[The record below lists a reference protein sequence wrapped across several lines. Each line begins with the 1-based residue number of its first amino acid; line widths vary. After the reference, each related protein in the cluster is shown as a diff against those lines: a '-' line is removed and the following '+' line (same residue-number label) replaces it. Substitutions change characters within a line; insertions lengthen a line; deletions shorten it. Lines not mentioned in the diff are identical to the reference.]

1 MSYVKDWFL
10 EFAWQQT
17 NIDIRIYAH
26 NIEDQRKNAVARIVE
41 AYQQQ
46 PEVHDYMICQ
56 KVYELARNATVEDRL
71 IVGKW
76 KQLAGLLK
84 AYHSQEIEDIGISM
98 QVVWDQLDQEGK
110 KITGKGAI
118 INDSG
123 NGRLHIQSSD
133 DELQKLVRE
142 VVDQTDKQLPRFT
155 FFEHLKASIKRKKTE
170 ERVFT
175 ITIDTYLFIDG
186 EQDQDLLQIS
196 PNSFAETDPYV
207 DMDERPEE
215 YRHLQQLLEELKV
228 EQIAQLLIY
237 CGLDT
242 EEGTQKLLDVY
253 HTDESRQN
261 MVLDDMKKFAW
272 YADKEDFYREYRRL
286 SETTKDN

>member
-1 MSYVKDWFL
+1 MSYAKDWFL
-10 EFAWQQT
+10 EFTWQQT
-17 NIDIRIYAH
+17 NINMYEH

-56 KVYELARNATVEDRL
+56 KVYEWAQNGTVEDRL

-76 KQLAGLLK
+76 KQLEGLLE

-98 QVVWDQLDQEGK
+98 QVVWDQLDQEGR
-110 KITGKGAI
+110 KITGKSAI

-133 DELQKLVRE
+133 DELQNLVRE
-142 VVDQTDKQLPRFT
+142 VVDQTDKQLPRST
-155 FFEHLKASIKRKKTE
+155 FFEHLKASIKEKETE
-170 ERVFT
+170 KRAFT
-175 ITIDTYLFIDG
+175 ITIDTYLVIDG
-186 EQDQDLLQIS
+186 EQNEDLLEKS
-196 PNSFAETDPYV
+196 PSSFAETDPHV

-215 YRHLQQLLEELKV
+215 YRHLQQLLEELRV
-228 EQIAQLLIY
+228 EQIARLLIY

-242 EEGTQKLLDVY
+242 EENTQELLDVY
-253 HTDESRQN
+253 YTDKSRQN
-261 MVLDDMKKFAW
+261 MVLDDMKNTVW
-272 YADKEDFYREYRRL
+272 YADREDFYREHRRL
-286 SETTKDN
+286 RETTKDN